1 MEEVISILSYFIG
14 AIILFENQGIFFILT
29 TSIIGFTDVLY
40 LYTLKDNA
48 LIHLQNIS
56 ASFTA
61 TSDSTEIPVGY
72 DFKVAT
78 GQFHKKLW

>member
-1 MEEVISILSYFIG
+1 MNGALGVSRAISV
-14 AIILFENQGIFFILT
+14 FENQERFFILVAP
-29 TSIIGFTDVLY
+29 IIGLTDVLS
-40 LYTLKDNA
+40 LYTLNDNA

-56 ASFTA
+56 VSFTA

-78 GQFHKKLW
+78 GQFHKRL

>member
-1 MEEVISILSYFIG
+1 MSV
-14 AIILFENQGIFFILT
+14 FENQGRFFFLT
-29 TSIIGFTDVLY
+29 TPKTGLTDVLY

-56 ASFTA
+56 VSFTA

-78 GQFHKKLW
+78 GQFHKKL

>member
-1 MEEVISILSYFIG
+1 MS
-14 AIILFENQGIFFILT
+14 LFENQGRFFILT
-29 TSIIGFTDVLY
+29 TPIIGSTDVLY
-40 LYTLKDNA
+40 LYTLNDNA

-56 ASFTA
+56 VSLIA

-78 GQFHKKLW
+78 GQFHKRL

>member
-1 MEEVISILSYFIG
+1 MS
-14 AIILFENQGIFFILT
+14 LFENQGRFFILT
-29 TSIIGFTDVLY
+29 TPIIGSTDVLY
-40 LYTLKDNA
+40 LYTLNDNA

-56 ASFTA
+56 VSFIA

-78 GQFHKKLW
+78 GQFHKRL

>member
-1 MEEVISILSYFIG
+1 MNGALGVSRAISV
-14 AIILFENQGIFFILT
+14 FENQERFFILAAP
-29 TSIIGFTDVLY
+29 IIGLTDVLS
-40 LYTLKDNA
+40 LYTLNDNA

-56 ASFTA
+56 VSFTA

-78 GQFHKKLW
+78 GQFHKRL